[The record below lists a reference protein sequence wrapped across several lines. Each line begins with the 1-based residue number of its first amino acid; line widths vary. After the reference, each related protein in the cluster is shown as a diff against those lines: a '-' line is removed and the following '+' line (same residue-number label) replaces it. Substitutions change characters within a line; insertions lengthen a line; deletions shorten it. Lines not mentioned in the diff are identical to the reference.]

1 MPITDSV
8 ALSADLRAFFSKRL
22 LDITGKDAVLSDAA
36 YKEKIPKG
44 SGKSIDFTQYARL
57 ATPGAVLTDGVTPS
71 DTALAPTKVSATID
85 QWGAYVTLSDLAEL
99 TVEHPIVEETTMLLG
114 EQATETTEKAINSVL
129 AAGTNVQYANGRTS
143 RALTVLTDVITTTEL
158 RKAVKGLKTTG
169 VRKINAGDK
178 FDNNTSDAGKYYILY
193 VDSAVAMDIIAD
205 PEFRAAN
212 TLETSSLKAGKII
225 GLWYGVLV
233 VESNVI
239 PTILSGGTPSVVLH
253 TSYLIGRNAYAVTEL
268 QEIDTYIEGPG
279 GTNDPLNQR
288 RTIGWKAGFKAVI
301 LNNSFMVRIESGS
314 AY

>member
-1 MPITDSV
+1 MAATDSTAV
-8 ALSADLRAFFSKRL
+8 AADLRAYFSKRL

-36 YKEKIPKG
+36 YKEKIPAG

-85 QWGAYVTLSDLAEL
+85 QWGAYVTLTDLAEL

-114 EQATETTEKAINSVL
+114 EQATETTEKSINTALV
-129 AAGTNVQYANGRTS
+129 AGTNVQYANSKTT
-143 RALTVLTDVITTTEL
+143 RANIAAGDIFTTTEL
-158 RKAVKGLKTTG
+158 RKAVKGLKAAG

-178 FDNNTSDAGKYYILY
+178 FDNNNADAGKYYVLY
-193 VDSAVAMDIIAD
+193 VDSSVAMDIVAD
-205 PEFRAAN
+205 SEFRAAN

-225 GLWYGVLV
+225 GLWYGVMV

-239 PTILSGGTPSVVLH
+239 PSITSTVTVH
-253 TSYLIGRNAYAVTEL
+253 TSYLVGRNAYAVTDL
-268 QEIDTYIEGPG
+268 QEIETYVEGPG
-279 GTNDPLNQR
+279 GSNDPLHQR

-301 LNNSFMVRIESGS
+301 LNNSFMVRIESAS
-314 AY
+314 NY

>member
-1 MPITDSV
+1 MATTDSAAV
-8 ALSADLRAFFSKRL
+8 AADLRAYFSKRL

-36 YKEKIPKG
+36 YREKIPKG

-99 TVEHPIVEETTMLLG
+99 TVEHPIVDETTMLLG
-114 EQATETTEKAINSVL
+114 EQATETTEKAINTVL
-129 AAGTNVQYANGRTS
+129 VAGTNVQYANS
-143 RALTVLTDVITTTEL
+143 RASRATVTITDVITTTEL
-158 RKAVKGLKTTG
+158 RKAVKGLKSAG

-178 FDNNTSDAGKYYILY
+178 FDNNTTDTGKYYVLY
-193 VDSAVAMDIIAD
+193 VDSSVAMDIIAD

-225 GLWYGVLV
+225 GLWYGVMV

-239 PTILSGGTPSVVLH
+239 PSIASTATVH
-253 TSYLIGRNAYAVTEL
+253 TSYLIGRNAYAVTDL
-268 QEIDTYIEGPG
+268 QEIATYVEGPG